1 MYVYVVDFLVLW
13 FPPSDYFSEFMTYA
27 RQYDSLEV
35 FCVPLICAG
44 HFAVAWL
51 GFIFGVFHKF
61 AFISRKQYFLCTSH
75 LFFMG

>member
-13 FPPSDYFSEFMTYA
+13 FPPSDYFSEFMTCA

-51 GFIFGVFHKF
+51 RFIFGVFQ
-61 AFISRKQYFLCTSH
+61 SLH
-75 LFFMG
+75 LFQENGTFYVPVIYSL